1 MWGTLCQLAGSR
13 ERLASTCIVAFVVPF
28 LAACGGGSDRIDPIP
43 TIPPAPPPPTV
54 TPAESG
60 FTEIAEQSGLD
71 REFGMANAQ
80 RTFGEEF
87 ASGLAAADY
96 DADGDIDLYAAGGDL
111 EPNHL

>member
-1 MWGTLCQLAGSR
+1 MHWMTYRPYAVGGISA
-13 ERLASTCIVAFVVPF
+13 IVFPV
-28 LAACGGGSDRIDPIP
+28 LAACGGGSDRVDPIP
-43 TIPPAPPPPTV
+43 AIPPAPPPPTV

-60 FTEIAEQSGLD
+60 FTEVGERSGLD
-71 REFGMANAQ
+71 REFGIVNAQ

-111 EPNHL
+111 PTTA